1 MPISGPSTARR
12 TVGSGPTAVTTLY
25 VAGMEI
31 KLHGSTEDHR
41 TVYYAAGGA
50 FRVIGGS
57 DAGLYFR
64 LTDHLWRVGDIL
76 SLPLLP
82 EGGAC

>member
-1 MPISGPSTARR
+1 
-12 TVGSGPTAVTTLY
+12 VGSVSTVY

-31 KLHGSTEDHR
+31 AFQGATEDHR

-57 DAGLYFR
+57 EAGLSFR
-64 LTDHLWRVGDIL
+64 LTDHLGSTSLIADSSGSEQTSSRVVDAPFSG
-76 SLPLLP
+76 
-82 EGGAC
+82 ER